1 MGPGGV
7 KVCKMN
13 GKAAAA
19 GKREETNGNLGK
31 QLREEH
37 KERIGAGRETEFQT
51 SLTVKVAQK
60 SSNNYY
66 P

>member
-1 MGPGGV
+1 
-7 KVCKMN
+7 MN
-13 GKAAAA
+13 RKAAAA
-19 GKREETNGNLGK
+19 EARRNKWEPGK

-51 SLTVKVAQK
+51 SLTVKVAKK